1 MSEPPFKPL
10 NPWGHSMPAY
20 TGGRESD
27 FLYQVFAEPEA
38 GDQDI
43 AISPKFGGPE
53 GLKAA
58 EQIAEAANTAIIRRL
73 RPEWINAYIGR
84 FAVN

>member
-1 MSEPPFKPL
+1 MPDEAPFKPL
-10 NPWGHSMPAY
+10 NPWGKSMPAY
-20 TGGRESD
+20 KGRESD
-27 FLYQVFAEPEA
+27 YLYQVWAEAEDGP
-38 GDQDI
+38 DF
-43 AISPKFGGPE
+43 AISPKFAGPD

-58 EQIAEAANTAIIRRL
+58 EQIAEAANTAIIRRQ